1 MFPLENLWKTE
12 NMKNALRQKV
22 IRTGKGGLLVDI
34 LMIAALLIGFGLI
47 WLLVKWCEVQ
57 IEAQE

>member
-1 MFPLENLWKTE
+1 MHC
-12 NMKNALRQKV
+12 RQKV
-22 IRTGKGGLLVDI
+22 IRTVKGGLLVDI
-34 LMIAALLIGFGLI
+34 MMIAALLIGFGLI